1 MSIIIDQVSQ
11 NEGENLPGLENSSK
25 AHWYI

>member
-1 MSIIIDQVSQ
+1 MNIIIDQVNQ
-11 NEGENLPGLENSSK
+11 HEGENLPGLANSLK